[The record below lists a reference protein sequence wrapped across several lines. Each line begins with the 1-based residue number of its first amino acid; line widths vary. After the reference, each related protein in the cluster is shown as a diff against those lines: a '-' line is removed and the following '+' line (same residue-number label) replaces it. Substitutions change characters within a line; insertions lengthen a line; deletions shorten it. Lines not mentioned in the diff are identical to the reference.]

1 MQDYRWM
8 DVSPVRQVLNDTP
21 HHDSRCRGERFPVR
35 NQQGQ
40 SSAIVVCGADRVAI
54 GKLAGQGVEF
64 KMGMETVLLQVGQQ
78 LCEARL
84 QIGMF
89 F

>member
-1 MQDYRWM
+1 MTP
-8 DVSPVRQVLNDTP
+8 DVEENDFLF
-21 HHDSRCRGERFPVR
+21 G

-64 KMGMETVLLQVGQQ
+64 KMGTKGVVFQVSQQ
-78 LCEARL
+78 LAEARL
-84 QIGMF
+84 KSGGF
-89 F
+89 

>member
-1 MQDYRWM
+1 MTP
-8 DVSPVRQVLNDTP
+8 DVEQNNFLF
-21 HHDSRCRGERFPVR
+21 G

-40 SSAIVVCGADRVAI
+40 SDAIAVCEADRVAT

-64 KMGMETVLLQVGQQ
+64 KMGMEGVLLQVGQQ

-84 QIGMF
+84 QIGMLF
-89 F
+89 LRIFAPAAETVAVW